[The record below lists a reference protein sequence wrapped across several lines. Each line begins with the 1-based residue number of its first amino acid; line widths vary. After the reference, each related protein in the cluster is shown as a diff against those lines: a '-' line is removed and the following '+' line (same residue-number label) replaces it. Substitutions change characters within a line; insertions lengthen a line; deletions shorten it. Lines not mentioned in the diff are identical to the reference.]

1 MKETI
6 QKEVS
11 EFLSEKISEEIG
23 IDVEVEIPNPLNK
36 KQRSY
41 FDIIADSVD
50 PSESKNP
57 LSDQLKRIA
66 ERAILD
72 K

>member
-23 IDVEVEIPNPLNK
+23 IDVKVEIPNPLNK
-36 KQRSY
+36 THRSY